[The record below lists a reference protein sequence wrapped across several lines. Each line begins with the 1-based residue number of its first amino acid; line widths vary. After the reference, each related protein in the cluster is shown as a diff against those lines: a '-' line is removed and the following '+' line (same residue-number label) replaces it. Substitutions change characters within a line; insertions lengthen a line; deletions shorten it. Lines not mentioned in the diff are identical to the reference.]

1 MCEEENNMER
11 IANAIISYLKL
22 KLKIK
27 TIKEDEEIKLVQ
39 NENGVPTN
47 RLYIL
52 REFNTECYI
61 IEKVYFNEFCS
72 SINFNDLTLTL
83 DISNEISKDLFIK
96 DFINYFKKKPYVPIH
111 KNIKIYS
118 NLEEMKQ
125 ISQNFNDYELV
136 NKEILCYGMGV
147 SPSLL
152 EGKMMKVSKNK
163 ENTCLM
169 SVSNNFTFIINN
181 SSNEDIKKN
190 DKNENEIN
198 KNDIN
203 QKSEKKENKI
213 NDNDINENKEN
224 NDNNE
229 NENNKNDKYKNLYYV
244 DDLTKKI
251 FILLYLNEQ
260 KIKKK
265 LKKEINNVYK
275 FKKYYLISKDWL
287 KEYKEFFLYDFVI
300 KKFKEQYKKEYNYE
314 GINKQN
320 NEDNDNNEIYS
331 YDIANINLND
341 IVKNIGQIS
350 LFSKT
355 IISDKLRDAKK
366 LIPEPKKILTRRKE
380 ENNGEY
386 EQETEDPEFIEN
398 YIKLYTEF
406 DFINKDIFE
415 LLEKEEFFIGLND
428 EIKNQIEFQVLIGSY
443 NIIIKN
449 KSLDEENQRFNYL
462 NEYLFYI
469 DKNDKSKYLEDENID
484 KNDQFILYYILNYS
498 SNKSFFNDLKNLTKK
513 KWFI

>member
-72 SINFNDLTLTL
+72 AINFNDLTLTL
-83 DISNEISKDLFIK
+83 DISNEISKNLFIK
-96 DFINYFKKKPYVPIH
+96 DFINYFKKKPYLPIH

-125 ISQNFNDYELV
+125 IAQHFNDYELV
-136 NKEILCYGMGV
+136 NEDILCYGMGV

-181 SSNEDIKKN
+181 SKNEDIKKK
-190 DKNENEIN
+190 DEIN
-198 KNDIN
+198 NIDIN
-203 QKSEKKENKI
+203 QKSINNENKI
-213 NDNDINENKEN
+213 NDNDIKENKEN

-229 NENNKNDKYKNLYYV
+229 NENNKSDKYKNLYYV
-244 DDLTKKI
+244 EDLTKKI

-265 LKKEINNVYK
+265 LKKEINDVYK
-275 FKKYYLISKDWL
+275 FKKYYLIRKGWL
-287 KEYKEFFLYDFVI
+287 KKYKEFFLYDLVI
-300 KKFKEQYKKEYNYE
+300 KKFKEEYKKEYNYE
-314 GINKQN
+314 GNNEQNN

-331 YDIANINLND
+331 YDIANINLNN

-350 LFSKT
+350 LFNET
-355 IISDKLRDAKK
+355 IISDKIRDAKR
-366 LIPEPKKILTRRKE
+366 LIPKKKKILT
-380 ENNGEY
+380 
-386 EQETEDPEFIEN
+386 
-398 YIKLYTEF
+398 
-406 DFINKDIFE
+406 
-415 LLEKEEFFIGLND
+415 
-428 EIKNQIEFQVLIGSY
+428 
-443 NIIIKN
+443 
-449 KSLDEENQRFNYL
+449 
-462 NEYLFYI
+462 
-469 DKNDKSKYLEDENID
+469 
-484 KNDQFILYYILNYS
+484 
-498 SNKSFFNDLKNLTKK
+498 KK
-513 KWFI
+513 K

>member
-1 MCEEENNMER
+1 
-11 IANAIISYLKL
+11 
-22 KLKIK
+22 
-27 TIKEDEEIKLVQ
+27 
-39 NENGVPTN
+39 
-47 RLYIL
+47 
-52 REFNTECYI
+52 
-61 IEKVYFNEFCS
+61 
-72 SINFNDLTLTL
+72 
-83 DISNEISKDLFIK
+83 
-96 DFINYFKKKPYVPIH
+96 
-111 KNIKIYS
+111 
-118 NLEEMKQ
+118 
-125 ISQNFNDYELV
+125 
-136 NKEILCYGMGV
+136 
-147 SPSLL
+147 
-152 EGKMMKVSKNK
+152 
-163 ENTCLM
+163 M

-203 QKSEKKENKI
+203 QKSENKENKI

-449 KSLDEENQRFNYL
+449 KSLDEEKQRFNYL

-469 DKNDKSKYLEDENID
+469 DKNDKSKY
-484 KNDQFILYYILNYS
+484 
-498 SNKSFFNDLKNLTKK
+498 
-513 KWFI
+513 